1 MVGWGKWAPGE
12 LALWFIII
20 TRSVHIPSN
29 YLSYIYLLHKL
40 LVHFFILF
48 FYSTT
53 GLVAGLWDVLW
64 DFLPLILIFLLKFGL
79 KLQYV
84 HFTHI
89 ILLLL
94 TQGLW
99 KSFSSACC
107 SPSLWTRQSSST
119 AVRSM
124 PTPTPRSSALPVEKD
139 TTSSTGSASPASP
152 PLLPNAYPKQPSQPL
167 LLHSPHPQ
175 HKKSSSHPISAAPG
189 ARVCKTASK

>member
-94 TQGLW
+94 TGIMKIIFIFL
-99 KSFSSACC
+99 
-107 SPSLWTRQSSST
+107 L
-119 AVRSM
+119 
-124 PTPTPRSSALPVEKD
+124 L
-139 TTSSTGSASPASP
+139 
-152 PLLPNAYPKQPSQPL
+152 PLLMNPTVILDSCTRYAYPNTKIL
-167 LLHSPHPQ
+167 CTACREGYYL
-175 HKKSSSHPISAAPG
+175 KYG
-189 ARVCKTASK
+189 VCFSC

>member
-20 TRSVHIPSN
+20 TRSVQIPSN

-79 KLQYV
+79 KLQYL

-94 TQGLW
+94 TQGSW

-107 SPSLWTRQSSST
+107 SLFLWTRQSSWI
-119 AVRSM
+119 AARSM
-124 PTPTPRSSALPVEKD
+124 PSPTPRSSALLVEKD
-139 TTSSTGSASPASP
+139 TTSSTGFASPASP
-152 PLLPNAYPKQPSQPL
+152 LLLPNAYPKQRSQAL
-167 LLHSPHPQ
+167 LLQPRDPQ
-175 HKKSSSHPISAAPG
+175 HKKSSHPILAAPG
-189 ARVCKTASK
+189 APFCKTASK